1 MPTLSTLRSKHM
13 EKKDSWAT
21 LFGERVK
28 NLKLEKTDL
37 SQEGFALYVG
47 LERSQYARIER
58 GENDVRLSTIG
69 RIANGYGLTVSE
81 LLDGIAGENE
91 PLYEVNPI
99 SKKGGK

>member
-1 MPTLSTLRSKHM
+1 M

-28 NLKLEKTDL
+28 NLRLEKTGM
-37 SQEGFALYVG
+37 SQEAFALYIG

-81 LLDGIAGENE
+81 LLDGLVVEDE

-99 SKKGGK
+99 SKKGSK